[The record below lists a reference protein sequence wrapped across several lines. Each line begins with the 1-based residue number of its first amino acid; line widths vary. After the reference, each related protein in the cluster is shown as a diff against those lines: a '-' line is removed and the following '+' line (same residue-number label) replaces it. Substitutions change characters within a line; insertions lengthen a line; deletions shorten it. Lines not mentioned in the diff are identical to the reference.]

1 MLKLQLYIE
10 GEAIEL
16 FDDESVSLTQTI
28 QDVRDISKIFTDFS
42 KTFNVP
48 ASKINN
54 RFFKHFY
61 NSDIVGF
68 DSGTKKSSEI
78 YLNHQL
84 FKKGKIKL
92 EGVSMKAG
100 KPDTYKITFFGDV
113 VNMKDLL
120 SDDKI
125 GSLDL
130 LYDFKFDYNSTNV
143 ISYMQDGLDVTIG
156 GVTYPDAVIIPLIT
170 HTQRLYYDSTAPAA
184 QSGNLHYRA
193 DTIQGVRYEQL
204 KPAIRIYALLKAIEQ
219 KYGLRFSGDFFNASN
234 EPFYNLYLW
243 LHRKEGG
250 VLEEDKIRS
259 QASGFKSILTGNNN
273 DKDYW
278 RNRIFNDRWIFDRMP
293 SANDKQRY
301 LIHVKTESTNYNIV
315 IERDGEEHLR
325 YDNQSGEQKFGSV
338 NWGASTDYPAGTYRV
353 FFESEQSAD
362 FTMYINLNRIDDQ
375 WVGYNNITCGFEGT
389 ASVTAEANFDVALQ
403 TPDIKVIDIITGLFK
418 MFNLTAYQDDS
429 GEIIVKP
436 LNEFYEQSKNT
447 YDVTPYIDKNASS
460 VDSLLPFRK
469 IRFTYKGTKSFLSES
484 HKELFGSVWGEENY
498 EGSTKVEGDVFDLEL
513 PFEHHKFERLRDT
526 DGTATTAQWGWSV
539 DIKQEP
545 YLGEPFLFY
554 AKKITSGTQIGV
566 LKTTSNRQILT
577 DYYIPSNSLDITDSQ
592 NLNFK
597 AEVNEYDG
605 NVFDKTL
612 YKTYY
617 DSYIADTFNSSR
629 RITKYKAYLPLR
641 ILLNFTLADKFIVYD
656 KLYKINTI
664 TTDLSTGQSS
674 LELINEVSEFV
685 LLDDTK
691 EFADTVD
698 KAFITVD
705 TNKVTADWS
714 GTV

>member
-10 GEAIEL
+10 GEAVEL

-28 QDVRDISKIFTDFS
+28 QNVKDISKIFTDFS

-61 NSDIVGF
+61 NPDIIGF
-68 DSGTKKSSEI
+68 DSGTKKSAEI

-92 EGVSMKAG
+92 EGVTLKGNKA
-100 KPDTYKITFFGDV
+100 DAYKITFFGDV

-130 LYDFKFDYNSTNV
+130 LYDFRFDYNSTNV
-143 ISYMQDGLDVTIG
+143 INYMQDGLDVTIG
-156 GVTYPDAVIIPLIT
+156 GVTYPDAVIIPLIS
-170 HTQRLYYDSTAPAA
+170 HTQRLYYDSSTPAA
-184 QSGNLHYRA
+184 QSGNLHYRP

-204 KPAIRIYALLKAIEQ
+204 KPAIRVYALLKAVEQ
-219 KYGLRFSGDFFNASN
+219 KYGLRFSADFFNASN

-250 VLEEDKIRS
+250 VLEEDKIRA
-259 QASGFKSILTGNNN
+259 QATGFKAVLTGSNK

-293 SANDKQRY
+293 SSKDRQKYKVA
-301 LIHVKTESTNYNIV
+301 VSTESTNYNII
-315 IERDGEEHLR
+315 IERDGEEHQR
-325 YDNQSGEQKFGSV
+325 FDNQSGNQTFGE
-338 NWGASTDYPAGTYRV
+338 WGEKTDYPAGTYRI
-353 FFESEQSAD
+353 FFESENSAEFSLD
-362 FTMYINLNRIDDQ
+362 IRVNRQDDQ
-375 WVGYNNITCGFEGT
+375 LIAYDNISASFIGT
-389 ASVTAEANFDVALQ
+389 ATVAAEAEFDVALQ

-418 MFNLTAYQDDS
+418 MFNLTAYQDEK

-436 LNEFYEQSKNT
+436 LNDFYEQSKNI
-447 YDVTPYIDKNASS
+447 YDITSYIDQNAST
-460 VDSLLPFRK
+460 VDSLLPYKK
-469 IRFTYKGTKSFLSES
+469 IRFTYKGTKSFFSES

-498 EGSTKVEGDVFDLEL
+498 ESTTSIEGDIFNLEL
-513 PFEHHKFERLRDT
+513 PFEHHKFERLRDFNQI
-526 DGTATTAQWGWSV
+526 ATTVQWGWAV

-566 LKTTSNRQILT
+566 LKTTSDREVLT
-577 DYYIPSNSLDITDSQ
+577 SYYIPSNSLDITDSQ
-592 NLNFK
+592 NINFK

-605 NVFDKTL
+605 NVFPQTL

-617 DSYIADTFNSSR
+617 DSYISDTFNSGR
-629 RITKYKAYLPLR
+629 RLTKYKAYLPLR
-641 ILLNFTLADKFIVYD
+641 ILLNFTLADKFIVFD
-656 KLYKINTI
+656 KVYKINTI
-664 TTDLSTGQSS
+664 TTDLSTGLSS
-674 LELINEVSEFV
+674 LELINEIGKFE

-691 EFADTVD
+691 DFADTAD
-698 KAFITVD
+698 KAWITVD
-705 TNKVTADWS
+705 TNKVTVDWI
-714 GTV
+714 GTI